1 MKRLLTL
8 AAVLCLLLT
17 AIQATAGEW
26 QELVTKSEYGDYT
39 KFGWNHAGDGYFTID
54 RATGELTAHGGGGLL
69 WYSKQMFGDFEL
81 ELEFNCDSVNTNS
94 GIFLRIPTLPA
105 SYDYIHHSFEVQIM
119 DRSSRGLLHATG
131 AIYDAA
137 PASKL
142 ASLGPGKWNRIN
154 VTCRGLRYLVVLNGE
169 TVVDWTAKPAGKIT
183 DHWPQGYLG
192 LQNHHGGG
200 KIRFRNI
207 RIREKLHGR

>member
-1 MKRLLTL
+1 MVKNLLI
-8 AAVLCLLLT
+8 AGVLCL
-17 AIQATAGEW
+17 AIAASAQAASGQW
-26 QELVTKSEYGDYT
+26 QELVNRSEYGDFT

-69 WYSKQMFGDFEL
+69 WYSKRMFGDFEL

-119 DRSSRGLLHATG
+119 DRSSRGSLHATG

-137 PASKL
+137 PATKP
-142 ASLGPGKWNRIN
+142 ASLGAGKWNRIN
-154 VTCRGLRYLVVLNGE
+154 ITCQGLRYLVVLNGE
-169 TVVDWTAKPAGKIT
+169 TVVDWIARPAGKIA
-183 DHWPQGYLG
+183 DHWPKGYIG
-192 LQNHHGGG
+192 LQNHDGGG
-200 KIRFRNI
+200 EIHFRNI
-207 RIREKLHGR
+207 RIRELEAR